1 MQIELLKQL
10 GFSDKI
16 ASIYLALLRLGP
28 SSVRTLAEKTNL
40 NRGTIYDN
48 LKWLQDKKLVG
59 FYKKNSKQLFVVENP
74 EKLHSLVENKTKEL
88 EETDKKLSSFIPE
101 LKSLYNK
108 GGEQPISKYYSKE
121 KLQDILQDI
130 IEVCENDEDKE
141 YRIYSSAGIREYLY
155 DNFPTF
161 SDVRISKGI
170 KVKVIAIGE
179 GGKLRGMDDRKWM
192 KSPANHMPTYI
203 LIYPGKTAYIS
214 LNAKDEP
221 VGVVIENPGVYQTQ
235 KIIFDNLWDQLD

>member
-16 ASIYLALLRLGP
+16 ANIYLALLRLGP
-28 SSVRTLAEKTNL
+28 SSVRKLAEKTNL
-40 NRGTIYDN
+40 NRGTVYDN
-48 LKWLQDKKLVG
+48 LKWLQERKLVG

-74 EKLHSLVENKTKEL
+74 DKLHNLVENKTKEL
-88 EETDKKLSSFIPE
+88 EETDKKLTSFIPE

-108 GGEQPISKYYSKE
+108 GGDQPISKYYSKE
-121 KLQDILQDI
+121 KLQEILQDVI
-130 IEVCENDEDKE
+130 DECQDSESRE

-161 SDVRISKGI
+161 SDVRISKDI
-170 KVKVIAIGE
+170 SVKVIAIGE
-179 GGKLRGMDDRKWM
+179 GGQLRGRDERKWM
-192 KSPANHMPTYI
+192 KAPANHTPTYI

-221 VGVVIENPGVYQTQ
+221 VGVVIENEGVYQTQ
-235 KIIFDNLWDQLD
+235 KIIFDNLWEQLD